1 MGKKFAGQMDTEKAE
16 AVEQR
21 AYRFEGFPS
30 QEQAHLL
37 SQFIGSARFLWNRML
52 ADWKDSYRET
62 GQSVPVRTPVKLANI
77 VDSGLR
83 TTPLSASSTGI
94 I

>member
-1 MGKKFAGQMDTEKAE
+1 MGKKFAGQMDKGKAA

-52 ADWKDSYRET
+52 
-62 GQSVPVRTPVKLANI
+62 
-77 VDSGLR
+77 VDLMFF
-83 TTPLSASSTGI
+83 
-94 I
+94 